1 MSLIPNGRPFYY
13 PLYPEIAPCEENEEI
28 ECELLG
34 KKKEEL
40 SGSNNNNMN
49 EEDNSVDVLTSIF
62 ETQKEKK
69 KRTKTQ
75 KNAIFDFLLK
85 SELIEKIKKEL
96 NAKNPNEV
104 NIDEKINYIIKACA

>member
-85 SELIEKIKKEL
+85 SELIEKINKL
-96 NAKNPNEV
+96 NMEMKVIEAHG
-104 NIDEKINYIIKACA
+104 DEIHRRAMCNLF